1 MRGLKQSFEQ
11 LKREGRSKKA
21 DKRYNRQY
29 AHKDSSSSEGK
40 SSRAA
45 LYTMKMGAKHK
56 QAAHMQ
62 TRSKGKSG
70 HGVRAFSFSYLVAQL
85 VNTVQSKRYVQILLL
100 IVVSLAS
107 LWVFL
112 FPSLKEYYLAL
123 RKHDQLQAELT
134 LVQARNKA
142 IEEQVESLKTP
153 EGVKEAAHRDFGWVE
168 QGENAVYIEGVGAQY
183 TPDFDAEIPQG
194 SVPAPSTWYSPVLD
208 TLFGYPPS

>member
-29 AHKDSSSSEGK
+29 AHKDSNSGEGR

-62 TRSKGKSG
+62 THSQGKSG
-70 HGVRAFSFSYLVAQL
+70 HAAAFSLSHFVARL
-85 VNTVQSKRYVQILLL
+85 VNTVQSKRYIQVLLL
-100 IVVSLAS
+100 IAVSLAS

-112 FPSLKEYYLAL
+112 FPSVKEYYLAL
-123 RKHDQLQAELT
+123 RKHDQLQAELS

-142 IEEQVESLKTP
+142 IEAQVESLKTP

-194 SVPAPSTWYSPVLD
+194 SVRAPSTWYSPALD